1 MYDSV
6 FISYRRENSSTFAGM
21 LYDVLCKRFPS
32 SGVFKD
38 KNKLHAGMDFPKQI
52 EEAIDQS
59 FAVLVLIN
67 KGWLELT
74 NESGEKKLSD
84 EEDYIRLEIRTG
96 IIKGKYILPVLFD
109 GGQMPRKKD
118 LPEDIKKLCD
128 FQAFQVDAD
137 NITKS
142 IKQLEE
148 QINELS
154 LNRLEGTLVKS
165 FVKLKK
171 NPTGT
176 LKNISNSYLDL
187 IKRESNAVIGYFN
200 KFKKKKKD
208 K

>member
-1 MYDSV
+1 MYDSI

-38 KNKLHAGMDFPKQI
+38 KNKLYAGKDFNKQI
-52 EEAIDQS
+52 EDAIDQS

-74 NESGEKKLSD
+74 NESGKKKLFD
-84 EEDYIRLEIRTG
+84 KEDYIRLEIRTG
-96 IIKGKYILPVLFD
+96 ILKEKYILPVLFD

-118 LPEDIKKLCD
+118 LPEDIKKFCD
-128 FQAFQVDAD
+128 FQAFQVDPD

-142 IKQLEE
+142 IKHLEE
-148 QINELS
+148 HINTLS
-154 LNRLEGTLVKS
+154 IDRLEGTLVKS

-171 NPTGT
+171 DPAGT
-176 LKNISNSYLDL
+176 LKNISNSYMNLL
-187 IKRESNAVIGYFN
+187 KREGNAVIGYFN
-200 KFKKKKKD
+200 KVKKKKKD